1 MFTSTLVDRIVTGY
15 PRGEDQ
21 AIWEKLGYQ
30 DNLLDTAEPF
40 GLWVIESPPR
50 PFRRTAPAAVR
61 AARHLY

>member
-30 DNLLDTAEPF
+30 DNLLDTAC
-40 GLWVIESPPR
+40 LLYTSD
-50 PFRRTAPAAVR
+50 AADE
-61 AARHLY
+61 